1 MNVIEAL
8 QAELNETNA
17 KLQALDQLK
26 NDRATLVA
34 QSARLT
40 KAIAI
45 VSGEPIVR
53 KPMSPEA
60 KERIRAGLEKARAAK
75 LAAGTTGTKPETA
88 ALAVA
93 LPGQVA
99 GAQASPAKKPVGTD
113 KGSNRGA

>member
-40 KAIAI
+40 KAIAM

-60 KERIRAGLEKARAAK
+60 RERIRAGLEKARAAK
-75 LAAGTTGTKPETA
+75 LAAGTPKPQPIATPA
-88 ALAVA
+88 QPTDGGKK
-93 LPGQVA
+93 LPA
-99 GAQASPAKKPVGTD
+99 TE
-113 KGSNRGA
+113 KGSGRGAN